1 MPDDMLGLCGMSRN
15 ATMAAAHISADRR
28 SQLPQFL
35 DASTGRARV
44 VG

>member
-15 ATMAAAHISADRR
+15 ATTAAAHVSADLR

-35 DASTGRARV
+35 DASAGHARV
-44 VG
+44 MG